1 MTSPLAP
8 TDEGAVAERLRERIL
23 VNFALYDKLTHN
35 LKLCLSFRGAERR
48 GNPFS
53 SGIMCIPLAVHM
65 GCGLRDRCV
74 HRSRNDRTLCCLF
87 FSIMAA
93 DRVWRPLSPVC
104 ALGTYPRRGSA
115 SQQRFRT
122 GAAGRCSAVNI
133 SDCRCCCY
141 TPLGAPFRG
150 AVGGSR
156 LRGHQSR
163 DVSRVKKKEYITRNN
178 VIRDGT
184 EAVPYD
190 GAFSAVASDAPQT
203 CVYPPFR

>member
-1 MTSPLAP
+1 MTSPLTP
-8 TDEGAVAERLRERIL
+8 TDEGAVAERLKERIL
-23 VNFALYDKLTHN
+23 VNFAPYDKLTHN

-53 SGIMCIPLAVHM
+53 SGIMCIPLAVHR
-65 GCGLRDRCV
+65 GCGLPRPVCV

-115 SQQRFRT
+115 LR
-122 GAAGRCSAVNI
+122 GGGVLVYA
-133 SDCRCCCY
+133 
-141 TPLGAPFRG
+141 LGAPFRG

-190 GAFSAVASDAPQT
+190 YSLGAPQQS
-203 CVYPPFR
+203 

>member
-23 VNFALYDKLTHN
+23 VNFAPYDKLTHN

-53 SGIMCIPLAVHM
+53 SSIMCIPLAVHR

-104 ALGTYPRRGSA
+104 ALGTSPRRGSA
-115 SQQRFRT
+115 SRQRFRI
-122 GAAGRCSAVNI
+122 GAADASQ
-133 SDCRCCCY
+133 
-141 TPLGAPFRG
+141 PLGAPSRG
-150 AVGGSR
+150 AVGVSR
-156 LRGHQSR
+156 LRGRQSWTAAIGQ
-163 DVSRVKKKEYITRNN
+163 KKRCTINHI
-178 VIRDGT
+178 VGDGLC
-184 EAVPYD
+184 AVPLN
-190 GAFSAVASDAPQT
+190 FFNHP
-203 CVYPPFR
+203 CRNR

>member
-23 VNFALYDKLTHN
+23 VNFAPYDKLTHN

-53 SGIMCIPLAVHM
+53 SGIMCIPLAVHR

-104 ALGTYPRRGSA
+104 ALGTVSPRR
-115 SQQRFRT
+115 RCT
-122 GAAGRCSAVNI
+122 TLKAAALRGKDLGLERWFAP
-133 SDCRCCCY
+133 Y
-141 TPLGAPFRG
+141 PLGAPLRG
-150 AVGGSR
+150 AV
-156 LRGHQSR
+156 
-163 DVSRVKKKEYITRNN
+163 
-178 VIRDGT
+178 
-184 EAVPYD
+184 A
-190 GAFSAVASDAPQT
+190 
-203 CVYPPFR
+203 

>member
-23 VNFALYDKLTHN
+23 VNFAPYDKLTHN

-53 SGIMCIPLAVHM
+53 SSIMCIPLAVHR

-104 ALGTYPRRGSA
+104 ALGTVS
-115 SQQRFRT
+115 
-122 GAAGRCSAVNI
+122 
-133 SDCRCCCY
+133 
-141 TPLGAPFRG
+141 L
-150 AVGGSR
+150 R
-156 LRGHQSR
+156 LRGRRMIESAIR
-163 DVSRVKKKEYITRNN
+163 EKTRPSL
-178 VIRDGT
+178 
-184 EAVPYD
+184 EHLCHCE
-190 GAFSAVASDAPQT
+190 ASDRRHWPWQSVSLLDSSMFQYGVKEERIPT
-203 CVYPPFR
+203 SLRSSE